1 MTHITDKNRGPGH
14 FTEYGTMAALE
25 RISQRPTGEQWREHL
40 RKHAAKADG
49 DRQHSLAHE
58 LAEIDR
64 LASYANLR
72 NGGNMPKH
80 DHALNAAAVI
90 VVLCAA
96 VSLAGMAWAIW
107 TWWM

>member
-1 MTHITDKNRGPGH
+1 MTHITDPNKGPGYYS
-14 FTEYGTMAALE
+14 TP
-25 RISQRPTGEQWREHL
+25 RDQWIADEC
-40 RKHAAKADG
+40 AKADG

-58 LAEIDR
+58 LADIDR

-72 NGGNMPKH
+72 NGGNMPRP
-80 DHALNAAAVI
+80 DYALNAAAVI
-90 VVLCAA
+90 VVICAA